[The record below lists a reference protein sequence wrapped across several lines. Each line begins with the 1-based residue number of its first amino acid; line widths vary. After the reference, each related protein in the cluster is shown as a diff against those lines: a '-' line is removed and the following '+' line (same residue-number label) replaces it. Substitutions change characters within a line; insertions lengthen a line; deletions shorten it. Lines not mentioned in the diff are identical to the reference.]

1 MNDQRPHHPSDDPAP
16 AYRVPAERPKKL
28 PDWQKKFAWW
38 MVISGGVH
46 AVAIYDDLHNCGSN
60 RFCSLPSEVA
70 LVWGLCTGVIAVL
83 MDLALKRYLRQDI
96 FNLVLALALFL
107 IGSWFVLYT
116 LS

>member
-1 MNDQRPHHPSDDPAP
+1 MNDHSPNDPPDLPRP

-46 AVAIYDDLHNCGSN
+46 TLAIYDDLHNCGSN

-70 LVWGLCTGVIAVL
+70 LVWGLCTGVIAIL
-83 MDLALKRYLRQDI
+83 MALALKRYLRQDI
-96 FNLVLALALFL
+96 FKLVLALALFL
-107 IGSWFVLYT
+107 IVSWFVLYV